1 MSLPRKDFRGQEATV
16 TMMELRS
23 EPGEIIDRVA
33 NGMTVRI
40 EKSGKHVASLV
51 PPDSIGDTTI
61 IRSDGSI
68 IGPIPL
74 TFRRKLGNGGYGA

>member
-23 EPGEIIDRVA
+23 EPGEVIDRVMH
-33 NGMTVRI
+33 GMTIRI

-51 PPDSIGDTTI
+51 PPSAVGDDTVVLP
-61 IRSDGSI
+61 DGSI
-68 IGPIPL
+68 CGPIPA
-74 TFRRKLGNGGYGA
+74 TFRRNLGNGGYGS